1 MFESDVIMDL
11 GTEKCAVVVMK
22 RGRLAKSEVIK
33 FIMPDG
39 RKFRN
44 FRNNNESY
52 KYLGVLEAM

>member
-1 MFESDVIMDL
+1 MDL

-33 FIMPDG
+33 FIIPDG

>member
-1 MFESDVIMDL
+1 MDL

-33 FIMPDG
+33 FIITDG